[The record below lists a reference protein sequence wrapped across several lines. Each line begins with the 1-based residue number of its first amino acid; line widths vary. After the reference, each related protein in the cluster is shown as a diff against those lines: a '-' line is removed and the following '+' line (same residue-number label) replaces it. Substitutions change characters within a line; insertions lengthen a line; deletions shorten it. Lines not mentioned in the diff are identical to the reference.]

1 MALPILQIAK
11 LLGQLTVIGPVV
23 TEGVDKMRKL
33 VETIRKG
40 DGNTAK
46 ELEALKQAIELQSA
60 FNKRVDDQLRLIES
74 VLNNVQKSLKILAF
88 TSAVIGVVAVTALA
102 LAMMK

>member
-11 LLGQLTVIGPVV
+11 LLGQLTTIGPVV
-23 TEGVDKMRKL
+23 TDGVDKMRKL

-40 DGNTAK
+40 DGDTTK
-46 ELEALKQAIELQSA
+46 QLEALKQAIELQSA
-60 FNKRVDDQLRLIES
+60 VNKKVDDQLRLVES

-88 TSAVIGVVAVTALA
+88 TSAGIGIVAVIALV
-102 LAMMK
+102 LAILR

>member
-1 MALPILQIAK
+1 M
-11 LLGQLTVIGPVV
+11 IGPLV
-23 TEGVDKMRKL
+23 TDGVDKMRKL

-40 DGNTAK
+40 DGNTTK
-46 ELEALKQAIELQSA
+46 ELGALKQAIELQSA

-88 TSAVIGVVAVTALA
+88 TSAVVGVVAVTALV

>member
-11 LLGQLTVIGPVV
+11 LLGQLTMIGPVV

-33 VETIRKG
+33 VESIRKG
-40 DGNTAK
+40 DGNTTK

-88 TSAVIGVVAVTALA
+88 SSAVICVVAVTALV